1 MVGADASRPLRPTDP
16 RELGGYT
23 LLGRLGEGGMGS
35 VYLARDPKDS
45 LVAVKVIRADLAGEP
60 EFRQRFRSEVERAKQ
75 VPPFCTAEVL
85 DADPDHDSPYLVVEY
100 VDGPSLS
107 NVVQQRGPLTPANL
121 HGLAIG
127 VATALT
133 AIHGAGVIHRDLKPS
148 NVLLAP
154 GTPKVIDF
162 GIARAVEGQP
172 GNTRTDQLIGTVA
185 YMAPER
191 LDTKA
196 RKTLTPAAD
205 VFAWGAVVAFAGTG
219 RITFAADSMPAVA
232 VRIMTAEPDLD
243 GLAGPL
249 RELVEAAL
257 AKDPA
262 DRPTARDL
270 LDRLLTH
277 GPDRA
282 LSSGELPR
290 QAAAA
295 AEAGSRF
302 AVVDADP
309 TSQQPEAATPR
320 LRDSRWAKP
329 AAAGLG
335 ATTLLLGGLTVA
347 LLTGALPAG
356 FAAGTGPSSSPSAS
370 PSSSPTPSP
379 SPSTAPSPSASASP
393 SPSPSRSPSRSPA
406 PQPYLR
412 DPLAKALYWEDL
424 DTDPNGATCLFTD
437 GAYVATTLKDWS
449 YQCGGPADALQD
461 FRLEV
466 DVTLL
471 TEGSCAGLWYR
482 KRGLYGYELRVCQNV
497 AYVLRHAKDDPQAG
511 LPLREIPLTRP
522 VALDRKTRV
531 AVSGAQS
538 RFRFFIGGREIAA
551 PVDNT
556 VFAEG
561 RVVLGVSTA
570 ERVGTAPWQ
579 VRFQNLAMWATAA

>member
-23 LLGRLGEGGMGS
+23 LLGRLGEGGMGC
-35 VYLARDPKDS
+35 VYLARDPKDA

-107 NVVQQRGPLTPANL
+107 HVVQQRGPLTPANL

-196 RKTLTPAAD
+196 RKALTPAAD

-232 VRIMTAEPDLD
+232 VRIMTSEPDLD
-243 GLAGPL
+243 GLTGPL

-257 AKDPA
+257 AKDPK

-270 LDRLLTH
+270 LDRLLTR

-309 TSQQPEAATPR
+309 TSLRPDAAPR

-329 AAAGLG
+329 VAAGLG

-356 FAAGTGPSSSPSAS
+356 FAAAPSASMSPSA
-370 PSSSPTPSP
+370 SPTPSP
-379 SPSTAPSPSASASP
+379 SPSLSPSPSTSPSPSLSPSPSATPKP
-393 SPSPSRSPSRSPA
+393 SKPA
-406 PQPYLR
+406 PYRVEKLNRAQSWSMR
-412 DPLAKALYWEDL
+412 TDDPD
-424 DTDPNGATCLFTD
+424 GATCRYGNQAFE
-437 GAYVATTLKDWS
+437 VTTLKDWS
-449 YQCGGPADALQD
+449 YQCSGPDDTLAD
-461 FRLEV
+461 FRVEV
-466 DVTLL
+466 DVALMD
-471 TEGSCAGLWYR
+471 EGSCAGIWFRYR
-482 KRGLYGYELRVCQNV
+482 ALHGYELRVCEDKV
-497 AYVLRHAKDDPQAG
+497 RLMRHADDDPSNGRTLVDIPLDKPLALGKFTRVGISAAG
-511 LPLREIPLTRP
+511 L
-522 VALDRKTRV
+522 
-531 AVSGAQS
+531 
-538 RFRFFIGGREIAA
+538 RFRLFLGGKEITRTPFENAQF
-551 PVDNT
+551 T
-556 VFAEG
+556 EG
-561 RVVLGVSTA
+561 RVILGVST
-570 ERVGTAPWQ
+570 VGKEGASPWR
-579 VRFQNLAMWATAA
+579 VRFRNISMWQSAL

>member
-107 NVVQQRGPLTPANL
+107 HVVQQRGPLTPANL

-196 RKTLTPAAD
+196 RKALTPAAD

-243 GLAGPL
+243 GLTGPL

-270 LDRLLTH
+270 LDRLLTR

-295 AEAGSRF
+295 AEAGSKF

-309 TSQQPEAATPR
+309 TSLRPESATPR

-356 FAAGTGPSSSPSAS
+356 FAAAPSPTAS
-370 PSSSPTPSP
+370 PSISPTPSP
-379 SPSTAPSPSASASP
+379 SPSASAPPSPTPSVSLSPSASP
-393 SPSPSRSPSRSPA
+393 QPSRPT
-406 PQPYLR
+406 PYRVEKLN
-412 DPLAKALYWEDL
+412 KAVSWPERAD
-424 DTDPNGATCLFTD
+424 DADGATCRYDNQSFL
-437 GAYVATTLKDWS
+437 VTTQKDWS
-449 YQCGGPADALQD
+449 YQCSGPDDNRDD
-461 FRLEV
+461 FRVEV
-466 DVTLL
+466 EVALVD
-471 TEGSCAGLWYR
+471 EGACAGIWFRYR
-482 KRGLYGYELRVCQNV
+482 ALRGYELRVCREKVRMVRHGDGDPDTGRTLMDFPPLEKPLVLGKFTKVTIAGAGSQFRV
-497 AYVLRHAKDDPQAG
+497 YVGTK
-511 LPLREIPLTRP
+511 ELTRVP
-522 VALDRKTRV
+522 VEN
-531 AVSGAQS
+531 AQ
-538 RFRFFIGGREIAA
+538 FG
-551 PVDNT
+551 
-556 VFAEG
+556 EG
-561 RVVLGVSTA
+561 RVILGVST
-570 ERVGTAPWQ
+570 EGKVGVAPWR
-579 VRFQNLAMWATAA
+579 VRFRNISLWQSAF

>member
-1 MVGADASRPLRPTDP
+1 MLSRGLAGHRERENESIMVGADTSRPLRPNDP

-35 VYLARDPKDS
+35 VYLARDPQDS

-85 DADPDHDSPYLVVEY
+85 DADPDHESPYLVVEY

-107 NVVQQRGPLTPANL
+107 SVVQQRGPLTPANL

-191 LDTKA
+191 LDTKS
-196 RKTLTPAAD
+196 RKALTPAAD

-219 RITFAADSMPAVA
+219 RVTFAADSMPAVA
-232 VRIMTAEPDLD
+232 VRIMTSEPDLE
-243 GLAGPL
+243 GLTGPL

-257 AKDPA
+257 SKDPA

-270 LDRLLTH
+270 LDRLLTR

-295 AEAGSRF
+295 AEAGSKF
-302 AVVDADP
+302 AVVDADL
-309 TSQQPEAATPR
+309 TNLQPEAGR
-320 LRDSRWAKP
+320 RGGSRWAKP
-329 AAAGLG
+329 VAAGLG

-347 LLTGALPAG
+347 LLTGALPLPAG
-356 FAAGTGPSSSPSAS
+356 FAA
-370 PSSSPTPSP
+370 
-379 SPSTAPSPSASASP
+379 APSPSASPAARPLRRRARAPARRRRRPRRPRPRRRPRRSRP
-393 SPSPSRSPSRSPA
+393 SPRRTGSRS
-406 PQPYLR
+406 
-412 DPLAKALYWEDL
+412 
-424 DTDPNGATCLFTD
+424 
-437 GAYVATTLKDWS
+437 
-449 YQCGGPADALQD
+449 
-461 FRLEV
+461 
-466 DVTLL
+466 
-471 TEGSCAGLWYR
+471 
-482 KRGLYGYELRVCQNV
+482 
-497 AYVLRHAKDDPQAG
+497 
-511 LPLREIPLTRP
+511 
-522 VALDRKTRV
+522 
-531 AVSGAQS
+531 
-538 RFRFFIGGREIAA
+538 
-551 PVDNT
+551 
-556 VFAEG
+556 
-561 RVVLGVSTA
+561 
-570 ERVGTAPWQ
+570 
-579 VRFQNLAMWATAA
+579 

>member
-309 TSQQPEAATPR
+309 TSLRPEAATPR

-356 FAAGTGPSSSPSAS
+356 FAAAPSPTASPSA
-370 PSSSPTPSP
+370 SPTPSP
-379 SPSTAPSPSASASP
+379 SPSASATPSATPTPSPSVSLTPSASLK
-393 SPSPSRSPSRSPA
+393 PSRPMAYRVEKLNRPVSWPVRTD
-406 PQPYLR
+406 
-412 DPLAKALYWEDL
+412 DPD
-424 DTDPNGATCLFTD
+424 GATCRYEQQSFL
-437 GAYVATTLKDWS
+437 VTTLKDWS
-449 YQCGGPADALQD
+449 YQCSGPDDNRQD
-461 FRLEV
+461 FRVEV
-466 DVTLL
+466 EVALVD
-471 TEGSCAGLWYR
+471 EGACAGIWFRYR
-482 KRGLYGYELRVCQNV
+482 ALRGYELRVCQDRVRVMRHGDADGV
-497 AYVLRHAKDDPQAG
+497 ARTLMDFPPLAKPLVLGKFTKVT
-511 LPLREIPLTRP
+511 I
-522 VALDRKTRV
+522 
-531 AVSGAQS
+531 SGAGAQ
-538 RFRFFIGGREIAA
+538 FRVWVGTTELTTV
-551 PVDNT
+551 PVES
-556 VFAEG
+556 AQYPEG
-561 RVVLGVSTA
+561 RVILGVST
-570 ERVGTAPWQ
+570 EGRVGVAPWR
-579 VRFQNLAMWATAA
+579 VRFRNISMWQSAF

>member
-35 VYLARDPKDS
+35 VYLARDPQDS

-107 NVVQQRGPLTPANL
+107 SVVQQRGPLTPANL

-196 RKTLTPAAD
+196 RKALTPAAD

-219 RITFAADSMPAVA
+219 RVTFTADSMPAVA

-243 GLAGPL
+243 GLTGPL

-257 AKDPA
+257 SKDPA

-270 LDRLLTH
+270 LDRLLTR

-295 AEAGSRF
+295 AEAGSKF

-309 TSQQPEAATPR
+309 TSLQPGAAEPR

-335 ATTLLLGGLTVA
+335 VTTLLLGGLTVA

-356 FAAGTGPSSSPSAS
+356 FAAGSAPSAS
-370 PSSSPTPSP
+370 PSASASAAASP
-379 SPSTAPSPSASASP
+379 SASPSASASP
-393 SPSPSRSPSRSPA
+393 SPSPSASPSPSPS
-406 PQPYLR
+406 PSLRPYR
-412 DPLAKALYWEDL
+412 VDKMAKPGNWPERND
-424 DTDPNGATCLFTD
+424 DPNGATCQ
-437 GAYVATTLKDWS
+437 YVNKSFEVTTLKDWS
-449 YQCGGPADALQD
+449 YQCSGPDDTLDD
-461 FRLEV
+461 FRFEA
-466 DVTLL
+466 DVTLVD
-471 TEGSCAGLWYR
+471 EGACAAVWFRYR
-482 KRGLYGYELRVCQNV
+482 NQLGYEMRVCQDKV
-497 AYVLRHAKDDPQAG
+497 RFMRHDVDDPGNGRSLLDTA
-511 LPLREIPLTRP
+511 LTAPLKPLALGRSTRIAILATGSEFRLFLGGQEITQVP
-522 VALDRKTRV
+522 VVNDL
-531 AVSGAQS
+531 
-538 RFRFFIGGREIAA
+538 FL
-551 PVDNT
+551 
-556 VFAEG
+556 EG
-561 RVVLGVSTA
+561 RVILGVST
-570 ERVGTAPWQ
+570 VGHEGVAPWR
-579 VRFQNLAMWATAA
+579 VRFKNVSMWRW